1 MIKSGIAYLKKKK
14 QYKLRIKSVINKSLM
29 ADLTSP
35 KKEWKFDLKRKCI
48 IQTTTLEDKRQQI
61 TEEST
66 RDIEDTIRRLNIPLH
81 GIKGGKERKNGAETI
96 YEENV

>member
-1 MIKSGIAYLKKKK
+1 MYYIDYNAGGQEIA
-14 QYKLRIKSVINKSLM
+14 
-29 ADLTSP
+29 
-35 KKEWKFDLKRKCI
+35 
-48 IQTTTLEDKRQQI
+48 